1 MRKGEEAFTLLEL
14 IIALSIGAA
23 LILIVSFSV
32 RAGFFQMERGSKWLE
47 ENYREK
53 SAMNFFSQQV
63 SSMRSESSGEEVI
76 FSGDSDRIMFVT
88 PISLERRYGLGLMSV
103 LYYLE
108 RDDKGVRLDYK
119 EKRFIPDENIDSFKD
134 QNNRM
139 FDNSEAVTIIDG
151 CEEIAFQFLDVQEGE
166 DESTA
171 LSQHNLDW
179 IDPWLKNNLPKAV
192 RILMSKNG
200 QNREMIAPVM
210 VICYVKA
217 QSCFTL
223 R

>member
-32 RAGFFQMERGSKWLE
+32 RGGFFQMERGSKWLE

-53 SAMNFFSQQV
+53 SALSFFSQQV
-63 SSMRSESSGEEVI
+63 SAMRSESSGEEVI
-76 FSGDSDRIMFVT
+76 FSGDSDRMMFVT

-119 EKRFIPDENIDSFKD
+119 EKRFIPDENIDIFKD
-134 QNNRM
+134 QNNTM
-139 FDNSEAVTIIDG
+139 FDNSEAVMIIDG
-151 CEEIAFQFLDVQEGE
+151 CEEIAFQFLDVQ
-166 DESTA
+166 DSESTA
-171 LSQHNLDW
+171 SGQHNLDW
-179 IDPWLKNNLPKAV
+179 IDPWLKNNLPKAI
-192 RILMSKNG
+192 RILISKNG

-210 VICYVKA
+210 VMY
-217 QSCFTL
+217 
-223 R
+223 

>member
-1 MRKGEEAFTLLEL
+1 MKKKEEAFTLLEF

-32 RAGFFQMERGSKWLE
+32 RGGFFQMERGSKWLE

-53 SAMNFFSQQV
+53 SALNFFAQQV

-76 FSGDSDRIMFVT
+76 FGGDSDRIMFVT
-88 PISLERRYGLGLMSV
+88 PISLERRYGLGLMSA

-119 EKRFIPDENIDSFKD
+119 EKRFIPDGNIDSFKD
-134 QNNRM
+134 QNNTM

-166 DESTA
+166 DESTV
-171 LSQHNLDW
+171 LSKHNLDW
-179 IDPWLKNNLPKAV
+179 IDPWLKNNLPKAI
-192 RILMSKNG
+192 RILISKNG

-210 VICYVKA
+210 VMY
-217 QSCFTL
+217 
-223 R
+223 

>member
-1 MRKGEEAFTLLEL
+1 MRKGEEAFTLLEF

-32 RAGFFQMERGSKWLE
+32 RGGFFQMERGSKWLE

-53 SAMNFFSQQV
+53 SALNFFSQQV
-63 SSMRSESSGEEVI
+63 SAMRSESSGEEVI

-119 EKRFIPDENIDSFKD
+119 EKRFIPDENEDSFND
-134 QNNRM
+134 QNNTM
-139 FDNSEAVTIIDG
+139 FDNSEAVTIMDG
-151 CEEIAFQFLDVQEGE
+151 CEEIAFQFLGMQDS
-166 DESTA
+166 ESTA
-171 LSQHNLDW
+171 SDQHKLDW
-179 IDPWLKNNLPKAV
+179 IDPWVKNNLPKAIKIV
-192 RILMSKNG
+192 LSKNG
-200 QNREMIAPVM
+200 QSKEMIAPVM
-210 VICYVKA
+210 VMY
-217 QSCFTL
+217 
-223 R
+223 

>member
-53 SAMNFFSQQV
+53 SALNFFSQQV

-76 FSGDSDRIMFVT
+76 FSGDSDRVMFVT

-108 RDDKGVRLDYK
+108 RDDKGARLDYK

-134 QNNRM
+134 QNNTM

-151 CEEIAFQFLDVQEGE
+151 CEEIAFQFLDVQ
-166 DESTA
+166 DSESTA
-171 LSQHNLDW
+171 SGQHNLDW
-179 IDPWLKNNLPKAV
+179 IDPWLKNNLPKAIKIV
-192 RILMSKNG
+192 LSKNG

-210 VICYVKA
+210 VMY
-217 QSCFTL
+217 
-223 R
+223 

>member
-1 MRKGEEAFTLLEL
+1 MRKGEEAFTLLEF

-32 RAGFFQMERGSKWLE
+32 RGGFFQMERGSKWLE

-53 SAMNFFSQQV
+53 SALNFFSQQV
-63 SSMRSESSGEEVI
+63 SAMRSESSGEEVI
-76 FSGDSDRIMFVT
+76 FGGDSDRIMFVT

-134 QNNRM
+134 QNNTM

-151 CEEIAFQFLDVQEGE
+151 CEEIAFQFLDVQEDE
-166 DESTA
+166 DESTV
-171 LSQHNLDW
+171 LSKHNLDW
-179 IDPWLKNNLPKAV
+179 IDPWLKNNLPKAI

-200 QNREMIAPVM
+200 QNRETIAPVM
-210 VICYVKA
+210 VMY
-217 QSCFTL
+217 
-223 R
+223 

>member
-53 SAMNFFSQQV
+53 SALNFFSQQV
-63 SSMRSESSGEEVI
+63 SAMRSESSGEEVI
-76 FSGDSDRIMFVT
+76 FSGDSDRMMFVT

-134 QNNRM
+134 QNNTM
-139 FDNSEAVTIIDG
+139 FDNSEAVMIIDG
-151 CEEIAFQFLDVQEGE
+151 CEEIAFQFLDVQ
-166 DESTA
+166 DSESTA
-171 LSQHNLDW
+171 SGQHNLDW
-179 IDPWLKNNLPKAV
+179 IDPWLKNNLPKAI
-192 RILMSKNG
+192 RILISKNG

-210 VICYVKA
+210 VMY
-217 QSCFTL
+217 
-223 R
+223 

>member
-1 MRKGEEAFTLLEL
+1 MKKGEEAFTLLEL

-53 SAMNFFSQQV
+53 SALNFFSQQV
-63 SSMRSESSGEEVI
+63 SAMRSESYGEEVI
-76 FSGDSDRIMFVT
+76 FIGDSDRIMFVT

-134 QNNRM
+134 QNNTM

-151 CEEIAFQFLDVQEGE
+151 CEKIAFQFLDVQ
-166 DESTA
+166 DSESTA
-171 LSQHNLDW
+171 SGQHSLDW
-179 IDPWLKNNLPKAV
+179 IDPWLKNNLPKAIKIV
-192 RILMSKNG
+192 LSKNG
-200 QNREMIAPVM
+200 QNKEIIAPVM
-210 VICYVKA
+210 VMY
-217 QSCFTL
+217 
-223 R
+223 

>member
-53 SAMNFFSQQV
+53 SALNFFSQQV
-63 SSMRSESSGEEVI
+63 SAMRSESSGEGVI
-76 FSGDSDRIMFVT
+76 FSGDSDRMMFVT

-134 QNNRM
+134 QNNTM
-139 FDNSEAVTIIDG
+139 FDNSEAVMIIDG
-151 CEEIAFQFLDVQEGE
+151 CEEIAFQFLDVQ
-166 DESTA
+166 DSESTA
-171 LSQHNLDW
+171 SGQHNLDW
-179 IDPWLKNNLPKAV
+179 IFPWLKNNLPKAV
-192 RILMSKNG
+192 RILISKNG

-210 VICYVKA
+210 VMY
-217 QSCFTL
+217 
-223 R
+223 

>member
-53 SAMNFFSQQV
+53 SALNFFSQQV

-166 DESTA
+166 DESA
-171 LSQHNLDW
+171 VLSKHNLDW
-179 IDPWLKNNLPKAV
+179 IDPWLKNNLPKAL

-210 VICYVKA
+210 VMY
-217 QSCFTL
+217 
-223 R
+223 

>member
-1 MRKGEEAFTLLEL
+1 MRKGEEAFTLLEF

-32 RAGFFQMERGSKWLE
+32 RGGFFQMERGSKWLE

-53 SAMNFFSQQV
+53 SALNFFSQQV
-63 SSMRSESSGEEVI
+63 SAMRSESYGEEVI

-119 EKRFIPDENIDSFKD
+119 EKRFIPDENEDSFND
-134 QNNRM
+134 QNNTM
-139 FDNSEAVTIIDG
+139 FDNSEAVMIMDG
-151 CEEIAFQFLDVQEGE
+151 CEAIAFQFLGMQDS
-166 DESTA
+166 ESA
-171 LSQHNLDW
+171 ASDQHNHDW
-179 IDPWLKNNLPKAV
+179 IDPWVKNNLPKAIKIV
-192 RILMSKNG
+192 LSKNG
-200 QNREMIAPVM
+200 QSKEMIAPVM
-210 VICYVKA
+210 VMY
-217 QSCFTL
+217 
-223 R
+223 

>member
-1 MRKGEEAFTLLEL
+1 MRKGEEAFTLLEF

-32 RAGFFQMERGSKWLE
+32 RGGFFQMERGSKWLE

-53 SAMNFFSQQV
+53 SALNFFSQQV
-63 SSMRSESSGEEVI
+63 SAMRSESSGEEVI

-119 EKRFIPDENIDSFKD
+119 EKRFIPDENEDSFND
-134 QNNRM
+134 QNNTM
-139 FDNSEAVTIIDG
+139 FDNSEAVTIMDG
-151 CEEIAFQFLDVQEGE
+151 CEAIAFQFLGMQDS
-166 DESTA
+166 ESTA
-171 LSQHNLDW
+171 SDQHKLDW
-179 IDPWLKNNLPKAV
+179 IDPWVKNNLPKAIKIV
-192 RILMSKNG
+192 LSKNG
-200 QNREMIAPVM
+200 QSKEMIAPVM
-210 VICYVKA
+210 VMY
-217 QSCFTL
+217 
-223 R
+223 